1 MTEKLT
7 EREITKETAIQI
19 DGQDDKHEHAGGFG
33 EVFSRDKKIRS
44 SEEGF
49 WAAKED
55 LKISLKVA

>member
-33 EVFSRDKKIRS
+33 EVFSRDKNKKLRRRFLS
-44 SEEGF
+44 CKGRFENQP
-49 WAAKED
+49 
-55 LKISLKVA
+55 